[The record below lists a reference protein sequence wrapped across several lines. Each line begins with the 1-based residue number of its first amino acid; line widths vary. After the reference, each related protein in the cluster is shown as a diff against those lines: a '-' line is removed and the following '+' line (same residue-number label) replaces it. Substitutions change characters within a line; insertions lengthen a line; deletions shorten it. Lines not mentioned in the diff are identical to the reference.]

1 MNKKLMTMGL
11 AALMLAGCSSDDIV
25 NDGGQGG
32 ANKGNGYVALT
43 INMPTTT
50 GSRAVDE
57 YVDGD
62 VEEYKV
68 KDLLL
73 ILSKDGTTITKV
85 QKFTESELSWT
96 AGTGEITTQAVLP
109 VVQVDDADA
118 LKVLVIANTNGLVT
132 PNSTGDKVTVNGGT
146 ETNAISDLKAALTP
160 TVGIG
165 ERAADKLTGTNG
177 YFMSNA
183 AIVNGTDDATHLFVT
198 VTPKTSEAE
207 AMATA
212 ADNVIYIQR
221 AVSKV
226 TMVPATGITNY
237 TYTVATTG
245 EYNGDKVQ
253 FTNWALD
260 LTNKTFYP
268 FQKVDTESGKAN
280 GFAAWTHERFTEGTP
295 NRYTWAIDP
304 NYSTTVDLSGTNPQ
318 LEHIAVADV
327 NKGLDAALYC
337 LENTFNL
344 TFMKQN
350 ETTRIVLKATYTP
363 SEYSTD
369 TTIGTIGWFRLGE
382 SAKPYN
388 QEDLLKEIVNTAKL
402 FGVTCD
408 AANVQHYTNG
418 KKFVFDGDDN
428 TENKV
433 TLKLGTSNVNIT
445 SETTK
450 NQIINA
456 LGKLTFYNQGVC
468 YYPVRIRHFMDVTWT
483 AGHDYTDGTA
493 FSNVNDN
500 TYLGRYGMVRNN
512 WYQVS
517 VNKVSAP
524 GTPEMPETPD
534 DPDDVQNYYIQA
546 TVKVL
551 DWAVRR
557 QSVDL

>member
-1 MNKKLMTMGL
+1 MGL

-268 FQKVDTESGKAN
+268 FQKVDTESGKNN
-280 GFAAWTHERFTEGTP
+280 GFAAWTNTRFKEGTP

-304 NYSTTVDLSGTNPQ
+304 NYSTTVDLSGINPQ
-318 LEHIAVADV
+318 LEHITVSDI
-327 NKGLDAALYC
+327 NENLSDALYC

-363 SEYSTD
+363 SEYSD
-369 TTIGTIGWFRLGE
+369 DPTIGTLGWFRLGE

-388 QEDLLKEIVNTAKL
+388 EAALLTEIVNTAKL
-402 FGVTCD
+402 FGVDCNG
-408 AANVQHYTNG
+408 AEVNGYTNG
-418 KKFVFDGDDN
+418 EKFAFAG
-428 TENKV
+428 
-433 TLKLGTSNVNIT
+433 
-445 SETTK
+445 TK
-450 NQIINA
+450 NYILLKKNGTTVDPTTTQKADIVNA
-456 LGKLTFYNQGVC
+456 LGKLTYFNKGVC

-493 FSNVNDN
+493 FSNVNNN